1 MGKKRK
7 VVHSY
12 ATLCELYLSQKEEI
26 KELQLR
32 ANTYYNLCQ
41 QRKKEIEEIKE
52 LHKYKD
58 KELEDLKIINT
69 ALYEKLYSKGVNKK

>member
-12 ATLCELYLSQKEEI
+12 GTLCELYLSQKNEI

-69 ALYEKLYSKGVNKK
+69 ALYEKIYSKGVNKK